1 MKNEQGV
8 LQQAAHLVSCFAQHD
23 FEKYFEC
30 FAEKTVFIFHTTKDV
45 LKNKSQYQKEWK
57 SWEKDWGFK
66 VKSCKSRNQIV
77 QMFDDVAIFSHTVD
91 TTLNTSDGEKSFT
104 ERETIVFNYQNDKWI
119 AVHEHLSPMP
129 E

>member
-23 FEKYFEC
+23 FDKYFEC
-30 FAEKTVFIFHTTKDV
+30 FADDAVFIFHTSNNV
-45 LKNKSQYQKEWK
+45 LRNKAEYQKEWK
-57 SWEKDWGFK
+57 KWEQEWGFK
-66 VKSCKSRNQIV
+66 VESCKSTNQLV
-77 QMFDDVAIFSHTVD
+77 QLFNDVAIFSHTVD
-91 TTLNTSDGEKSFT
+91 TTLNSSDGKKSFT
-104 ERETIVFNYQNDKWI
+104 ERETIVFQFQNDKWI

>member
-23 FEKYFEC
+23 FDKYFEC
-30 FAEKTVFIFHTTKDV
+30 FADDAVFIFHTSNNV
-45 LKNKSQYQKEWK
+45 LRNKAEYQKEWK
-57 SWEKDWGFK
+57 KWEQEWGFK
-66 VKSCKSRNQIV
+66 VESCKSTNQIV
-77 QMFDDVAIFSHTVD
+77 QLFNDVAIFSHTVD
-91 TTLNTSDGEKSFT
+91 TTLNTNDGKKSFT
-104 ERETIVFNYQNDKWI
+104 ERETIVFQFQNDKWI

>member
-8 LQQAAHLVSCFAQHD
+8 PQQAAHLVSCFAQHD

-30 FAEKTVFIFHTTKDV
+30 FAEDTVFIFHTTKDV
-45 LKNKSQYQKEWK
+45 LKNKSEYQKEWK

-66 VKSCKSRNQIV
+66 VKSCQSSNQIV

-91 TTLNTSDGEKSFT
+91 TTLNSTDGEKSFT
-104 ERETIVFNYQNDKWI
+104 ERETIVFKFQDNKWI

>member
-23 FEKYFEC
+23 FDKYFEC
-30 FAEKTVFIFHTTKDV
+30 FADDAVFIFHTSNNV
-45 LKNKSQYQKEWK
+45 LRNKAEYQKEWK
-57 SWEKDWGFK
+57 KWEQEWGFK
-66 VKSCKSRNQIV
+66 VESCKSTNQLV
-77 QMFDDVAIFSHTVD
+77 QLFNDVAIFSHTVD
-91 TTLNTSDGEKSFT
+91 TTLNTSAGKKSFT
-104 ERETIVFNYQNDKWI
+104 ERETIVFQFQNDKWI

>member
-23 FEKYFEC
+23 FDKYFEC
-30 FAEKTVFIFHTTKDV
+30 FADDAVFIFHTSNNV
-45 LKNKSQYQKEWK
+45 LRNKAEYQKEWK
-57 SWEKDWGFK
+57 KWEQEWGFK
-66 VKSCKSRNQIV
+66 VESCKSTNQLV
-77 QMFDDVAIFSHTVD
+77 QLFNDVAIFSHTVD
-91 TTLNTSDGEKSFT
+91 TTLNTSDGKKSFT
-104 ERETIVFNYQNDKWI
+104 ERETIVFQFQNDKWI

>member
-23 FEKYFEC
+23 FDKYFEC
-30 FAEKTVFIFHTTKDV
+30 FADDAVFIFHTSNNV
-45 LKNKSQYQKEWK
+45 LRNKAEYQKEWK
-57 SWEKDWGFK
+57 KWEQEWGFK
-66 VKSCKSRNQIV
+66 VESCKSTNQLV
-77 QMFDDVAIFSHTVD
+77 QLFNDVAIFSHTVD
-91 TTLNTSDGEKSFT
+91 TTLNTNDGKKSFT
-104 ERETIVFNYQNDKWI
+104 ERETIVFQFQNDKWI

>member
-23 FEKYFEC
+23 FDKYFEC
-30 FAEKTVFIFHTTKDV
+30 FADDAVFIFHTSNNV
-45 LKNKSQYQKEWK
+45 LRNKAEYQKEWK
-57 SWEKDWGFK
+57 KWEQEWGFK
-66 VKSCKSRNQIV
+66 VESCKSTNQIV
-77 QMFDDVAIFSHTVD
+77 QLFNDVAIFSHTVD
-91 TTLNTSDGEKSFT
+91 TTLNTSDGKKSFT
-104 ERETIVFNYQNDKWI
+104 ERETIVFQFQNDKWI

>member
-23 FEKYFEC
+23 FDKYFEC
-30 FAEKTVFIFHTTKDV
+30 FAEDTVFIFHTTKSV
-45 LKNKSQYQKEWK
+45 LKNKSEYQKEWK